1 MNKYEFNSKFTSRKE
16 IRKIRKVETIEDKD
30 EYLVNRKI
38 INHEPQKIKP
48 KKISIENNIPTYVAT
63 PLPPLNFNQNGKT

>member
-30 EYLVNRKI
+30 EYLVNKAITIQDKQNINPSLSDKAKI
-38 INHEPQKIKP
+38 IP
-48 KKISIENNIPTYVAT
+48 K
-63 PLPPLNFNQNGKT
+63 